1 MGVFDD
7 DNGSGFGS
15 AAGGGSDEVGFDL
28 AADEGDGYDDP
39 GNGGGDGGNG
49 DGDTDGGDDD
59 GGGDGDDGGGDQ
71 DEGGDQDSGDGNGG
85 QNGQDGDGDA
95 GDPGDGSGGAAGDGG
110 DGDGGDGDAADGGN
124 ADGDGGD
131 GDGEGDGGEDDGA
144 PGEPLQA
151 DDLEVFGSAADF
163 PDATAEDF
171 ADDSGDWTDGDYA
184 QAADR
189 LFGGGEYYGEDP
201 EQRYIEAGWEPLDE
215 QAHGQFADQVVEQV
229 PAAATSVSLFSSDGG
244 LRATGF
250 VAIEALAILR
260 ELRPDIDFS
269 LLNVAAPRH
278 PADRW
283 TGRNLPPLPAEIARV
298 VPPAAVDLRKYCSP
312 VGDQGQTLRCAAF
325 AWTHGE
331 ELLRN
336 LLGLPAAPL
345 ACNYTMLEF
354 QRMQGDARDF
364 QYAFAGGEGT
374 VGGPDPG
381 QVLAERGT
389 CPRQLWPDD
398 EPKPAAS
405 EKEMARAARD
415 FPLPARVLPI
425 ALDSLRQVLASGY
438 PVQVTIDTG
447 EGFARLGRSGVFD
460 AAEAP
465 SGQHGRHAM
474 LAVGYI
480 GNYFIL
486 KNSWGADWGDQGY
499 AYLPKK
505 VLADAGAD
513 LIALIP
519 TQPAAP
525 SPAAPKGR

>member
-1 MGVFDD
+1 MGIFDD
-7 DNGSGFGS
+7 DDGSGLGPD
-15 AAGGGSDEVGFDL
+15 AGGGESGFDL

-39 GNGGGDGGNG
+39 GNGGDDGGD
-49 DGDTDGGDDD
+49 DGDTDEGDMDDGGQDDSGSGQDD
-59 GGGDGDDGGGDQ
+59 GGGDAGGDGAPDGQGAEGDADGDGDSADGPVGGDGDDDGDQESGGTGGD
-71 DEGGDQDSGDGNGG
+71 GGDGAGPDGGDSGDGGD
-85 QNGQDGDGDA
+85 QDGDGD
-95 GDPGDGSGGAAGDGG
+95 SG
-110 DGDGGDGDAADGGN
+110 
-124 ADGDGGD
+124 
-131 GDGEGDGGEDDGA
+131 
-144 PGEPLQA
+144 PLQA
-151 DDLEVFGSAADF
+151 DDPEVFGSAADF

-171 ADDSGDWTDGDYA
+171 ADDTGSWTDDDYA
-184 QAADR
+184 QTADR
-189 LFGGGEYYGEDP
+189 LFGGSEFYGEDP
-201 EQRYIEAGWEPLDE
+201 GQRYVDAGWEPLDE
-215 QAHGQFADQVVEQV
+215 QAHTEFADQVAEQV

-250 VAIEALAILR
+250 VPIEALALLR

-278 PADRW
+278 PADAW
-283 TGRNLPPLPAEIARV
+283 TGRDLPPLPAEIARV
-298 VPPAAVDLRKYCSP
+298 VPPAAVDLRKFCSP

-336 LLGLPAAPL
+336 LLGLPAAAL

-364 QYAFAGGEGT
+364 EYAFAGGEGT

-381 QVLAERGT
+381 QILAERGT

-398 EPKPAAS
+398 EPRPAAS
-405 EKEMARAARD
+405 EKAMARAAHD
-415 FPLPARVLPI
+415 LTLPARILPI
-425 ALDSLRQVLASGY
+425 ALDNLRQVLACGH
-438 PVQVTIDTG
+438 PVQVTMDTG
-447 EGFARLGRSGVFD
+447 EGFSRLGRSGVFD

-499 AYLPKK
+499 AYVPKK

-513 LIALIP
+513 LVTMIP
-519 TQPAAP
+519 TQPAAQG
-525 SPAAPKGR
+525 PAAGTRR